1 MNRSLRRSLVA
12 VAVVAALGLGG
23 APAFAGTAGPDG
35 QQAVEVDAQVRA
47 ELEAVFAHHG
57 VEPGVWDSLVA
68 KVRRG
73 ELLLADD
80 PSAEPVSSG
89 SDFVDGEQVIRNVY
103 ADGSVSLASMP
114 EEFTPVP
121 NPMLRDTTINTCG
134 SIKTSASWKVYT
146 NCRVVYDGISFSYS
160 FYVDFET
167 RSGYN
172 AKITKAINPTVHR
185 AIGNGISDVRA
196 GIPRSTQSGTTA
208 AQARMSFT
216 MSTAYVSAW
225 SRTVN
230 LDFFVKGTS
239 YSASTN
245 L

>member
-1 MNRSLRRSLVA
+1 MHRRFRSSLIT

-23 APAFAGTAGPDG
+23 APALADATDPDG
-35 QQAVEVDAQVRA
+35 QRTVEVDAQMRA
-47 ELEAVFAHHG
+47 ALEEVFTHHG
-57 VEPGVWDSLVA
+57 VDPGVWDFLVA
-68 KVRRG
+68 KVERG

-89 SDFVDGEQVIRNVY
+89 TDFVDGEQVIRNIY
-103 ADGSVSLASMP
+103 ADGSISLASIP
-114 EEFTPVP
+114 EEFAPAP
-121 NPMLRDTTINTCG
+121 NPMLRGTSINKCG
-134 SIKTSASWKVYT
+134 SIKTSNKWKVYT

-160 FYVDFET
+160 FYVDFKT

-185 AIGNGISDVRA
+185 AIGNSVSDVKA
-196 GIPRSTQSGTTA
+196 SIPRSTQSRTTA

-216 MSTAYVSAW
+216 MSTAYISAW